1 MRSTDHAIP
10 NVVEFCPRAAR
21 LRQSEAQVRPANP
34 DIAVLA
40 SSIVELQ
47 SRAKG
52 EMSNAILML
61 DLAAQHARQVASL
74 MPDPDVRKD
83 FEEDISMIEQLLDV
97 ARAMALKL

>member
-1 MRSTDHAIP
+1 ML
-10 NVVEFCPRAAR
+10 NVVNFEERAGRPRGSGQPRPSAGIDINLSKLAFR
-21 LRQSEAQVRPANP
+21 ITSLHSKAKSEVDR
-34 DIAVLA
+34 
-40 SSIVELQ
+40 SIL
-47 SRAKG
+47 
-52 EMSNAILML
+52 IL